1 MTDEIYLITEDEL
14 SIIESM
20 LGQDK
25 DMPCMMARIRARN
38 YERVLRDILD
48 RK

>member
-1 MTDEIYLITEDEL
+1 MKDEYYIITEDEL

-25 DMPCMMARIRARN
+25 DMPCLMARIRARDF
-38 YERVLRDILD
+38 EKTLRDILD